1 MEEFFLLYKNELGY
15 TLVVIIVLLIIQYI
29 LKKTAN
35 KVGKR
40 QDMNI
45 TRTRLMFKYINF
57 LVVFIAV
64 FLLFLSWGFNFSQL
78 ALVFSSVFAVIGI
91 GLFAI
96 WSILSN
102 LTSGVIMFFSF
113 PYKIGDKIQIHDKDF
128 PIEGII
134 EDIKAFHLHL
144 RTTEGR
150 LVTYPNNLIIQ
161 KAVSLIQKNA
171 QLDEG
176 KDAL

>member
-15 TLVVIIVLLIIQYI
+15 TLVVIIVLLITQYI

>member
-1 MEEFFLLYKNELGY
+1 
-15 TLVVIIVLLIIQYI
+15 
-29 LKKTAN
+29 
-35 KVGKR
+35 
-40 QDMNI
+40 
-45 TRTRLMFKYINF
+45 
-57 LVVFIAV
+57 
-64 FLLFLSWGFNFSQL
+64 
-78 ALVFSSVFAVIGI
+78 
-91 GLFAI
+91 
-96 WSILSN
+96 
-102 LTSGVIMFFSF
+102 MFFSF